1 MRKLTPIPMDAT
13 AHAVYLTGAAIN
25 SLIQALPSGTAY
37 CIGIGL
43 IVMMTGRLMQHKGSL
58 ARAVLPL
65 VLHLKWGWYRV
76 ERAMERGKLLLDE
89 LFDHAYQWCLTN
101 LEVEPVRLGCLD
113 REVIALDSSTIARL
127 RCQVGKAA
135 LLGKG
140 YCHRAGRAVRANI
153 VAAAVSVVL
162 IQGVRVGLVRRVRVG
177 ASCEVGGRKLFGALP
192 ESATA
197 RLVIVDAGIATKGQ
211 FAAATACDA
220 LVGRLRRNCTLRCA
234 PPPRNGKRGRNPIHG
249 PVLHPGRTKP
259 EVAPDEDLTFPSE
272 AGPVRLRRWK
282 EVHWEGY
289 HQTPVD
295 VLRVDDPNYQE
306 PLLVGTTACELTTEE
321 LWQAYPHRWPVE
333 TLFYIGAETTA
344 TEKPRAWTEQA
355 VERRIRFGLL
365 SGSLLKAIAVMSEG
379 LARGPWARSS
389 SQVPGGWLTTWRF
402 TSRNYRHLPLRGS
415 KRETIEKIPKP
426 LNHRTYSSKKQPE
439 IGKTRAVP
447 RSIVSTA

>member
-1 MRKLTPIPMDAT
+1 MRKLTPVPMDAA

-37 CIGIGL
+37 CIGIVL
-43 IVMMTGRLMQHKGSL
+43 IVIMTGRLMQHKGSL

-65 VLHLKWGWYRV
+65 VLHLKWGWHRV
-76 ERAMERGKLLLDE
+76 ERAMERGKLVLDE
-89 LFDHAYQWCLTN
+89 LFDHAYQWCLSN
-101 LEVEPVRLGCLD
+101 LEVEPVRLGCLE

-162 IQGVRVGLVRRVRVG
+162 IRGVRVGLVRRVRFG
-177 ASCEVGGRKLFGALP
+177 ASCEVAVSKLFGALP
-192 ESATA
+192 ESAMA

-220 LVGRLRRNCTLRCA
+220 LVGRLRRNCKVRCA
-234 PPPRNGKRGRNPIHG
+234 PPPPNGKRGRNPIHG
-249 PVLHPGRTKP
+249 PVLHPGRDLP
-259 EVAPDEDLTFPSE
+259 EIAPDEDLTFPSE

-282 EVHWEGY
+282 ELHWEGY

-355 VERRIRFGLL
+355 VERRIGLGLL
-365 SGSLLKAIAVMSEG
+365 SGSLLKAIAAMSEG
-379 LARGPWARSS
+379 LAMGPWDKKPQPSAGRLANHLEIHIDNLSTHALEGV
-389 SQVPGGWLTTWRF
+389 QA
-402 TSRNYRHLPLRGS
+402 RNYRKNPESAQAQDLQL
-415 KRETIEKIPKP
+415 
-426 LNHRTYSSKKQPE
+426 KK
-439 IGKTRAVP
+439 A
-447 RSIVSTA
+447 A

>member
-37 CIGIGL
+37 CIGIVL
-43 IVMMTGRLMQHKGSL
+43 IAMMTGRLMQHKGSL

-65 VLHLKWGWYRV
+65 VLHLKWGWHRV

-89 LFDHAYQWCLTN
+89 LFDHAYQWCLSN

-153 VAAAVSVVL
+153 AAAAVSVVL
-162 IQGVRVGLVRRVRVG
+162 IRGVRVGLVRCVRFG
-177 ASCEVGGRKLFGALP
+177 ASCEVAVSKLFGALP
-192 ESATA
+192 ESAAA

-234 PPPRNGKRGRNPIHG
+234 PPPPNGKRGRNPIHG

-289 HQTPVD
+289 HQRPVD

-306 PLLVGTTACELTTEE
+306 PLLVGTTACELTTRE

-355 VERRIRFGLL
+355 VERRIGLGLL
-365 SGSLLKAIAVMSEG
+365 SGSLLKAITALSEG
-379 LARGPWARSS
+379 LAMGPWDKKPQPSAGRLANHLEIHIDNLSTHALEGV
-389 SQVPGGWLTTWRF
+389 QA
-402 TSRNYRHLPLRGS
+402 RNYRKNPESAQAQDLQL
-415 KRETIEKIPKP
+415 
-426 LNHRTYSSKKQPE
+426 KK
-439 IGKTRAVP
+439 A
-447 RSIVSTA
+447 A

>member
-37 CIGIGL
+37 CIGIVL

-65 VLHLKWGWYRV
+65 VLHLKWGWHRV
-76 ERAMERGKLLLDE
+76 ERAMERGKLVLDE
-89 LFDHAYQWCLTN
+89 LFDHTYGWCLSN
-101 LEVEPVRLGCLD
+101 LEVEPVRLGCLE

-162 IQGVRVGLVRRVRVG
+162 IRGVRVGLVRRVRFG
-177 ASCEVGGRKLFGALP
+177 ASCEVVVSTLFGAFP
-192 ESATA
+192 GSATA

-234 PPPRNGKRGRNPIHG
+234 PPPPNGKRGRNPIHG

-259 EVAPDEDLTFPSE
+259 EVAPDEDLTFPRE

-295 VLRVDDPNYQE
+295 VLRVDDPNYKE

-355 VERRIRFGLL
+355 VERRIGLGLL
-365 SGSLLKAIAVMSEG
+365 SGSLLKAIAAMSEG
-379 LARGPWARSS
+379 LAMGPWDKKPQPSAGRLANHLEIHIDNLSTRALEGV
-389 SQVPGGWLTTWRF
+389 QA
-402 TSRNYRHLPLRGS
+402 RNYRKNPEAAQAQDLQL
-415 KRETIEKIPKP
+415 
-426 LNHRTYSSKKQPE
+426 KK
-439 IGKTRAVP
+439 A
-447 RSIVSTA
+447 A